1 MTLLPAAALDAA
13 LSPLLFGISWMDPEW
28 LLARFGTELFWISLI
43 IVFIEC
49 GLLFPFLPGDTLLF
63 SLGIFIAAGT
73 LDLIPG
79 STHLELAAA
88 VVALL
93 VAAFLGNVSGYEIGR
108 LIGPRLHDHDGRIIK
123 QKHVR
128 QTDDFFTRHGGRAL
142 VLGRFV
148 PFVRTYVTVVAGVTE
163 MPRRRFWYWS
173 LVGAALWVLS
183 ITLLGYFL
191 GNIAFLRDNIDAIA
205 IVIVAFSLLPV
216 MFEWWR
222 HRRKATA

>member
-1 MTLLPAAALDAA
+1 MELVARASASADTALP
-13 LSPLLFGISWMDPEW
+13 F
-28 LLARFGTELFWISLI
+28 
-43 IVFIEC
+43 
-49 GLLFPFLPGDTLLF
+49 
-63 SLGIFIAAGT
+63 
-73 LDLIPG
+73 
-79 STHLELAAA
+79 

-163 MPRRRFWYWS
+163 MPRQRFW
-173 LVGAALWVLS
+173 
-183 ITLLGYFL
+183 
-191 GNIAFLRDNIDAIA
+191 
-205 IVIVAFSLLPV
+205 
-216 MFEWWR
+216 
-222 HRRKATA
+222 

>member
-163 MPRRRFWYWS
+163 MPRQRFWYWS